1 MAVYT
6 DVSLTEAAHLMATL
20 GLGEVQGLHGIE
32 SGIENTNY
40 FVETPAGRF
49 VLTVFERLG
58 FTELPYYLR
67 LMQHLARRGV
77 PVPEPRTDAHGEV
90 LHSIRGK
97 PAAVVDRL
105 PGHSRLAP
113 DAGHCASVG
122 RVLARMHL
130 AADDFGMRQPNLR
143 GLPWW
148 TETVPVVRRFL
159 SPEQQALIDSELAFA
174 QQLAASAAFAALPR
188 GQVHADLF
196 RDNVLFEADAGG
208 DDELTGCFD
217 FYFAGTDTF
226 VFDLAV
232 CLNDWA
238 IDVDSGRLDED
249 RADAFVRSYEQQ
261 RPLTSG
267 EQRLLPAV
275 MRGAALRFWI
285 SRLRDL
291 HLPRDASLLTAH
303 DPAHFERVLK
313 QRIAA
318 PWHPAR
324 SPA

>member
-6 DVSLTEAAHLMATL
+6 EVSRAEAARLMARL
-20 GLGEVQGLHGIE
+20 DLGEIHGLHGIE

-40 FVETPAGRF
+40 FVETPSGRF

-58 FTELPYYLR
+58 FKELPYYLR
-67 LMQHLARRGV
+67 LMQHLAQRGV
-77 PVPEPRTDAHGEV
+77 PVPEPRTDAKGEV
-90 LHSIRGK
+90 LHVVGGK
-97 PAAVVDRL
+97 PAALVDRL
-105 PGHSRLAP
+105 PGHSNLAP
-113 DAGHCASVG
+113 GAEHCASVG

-130 AADDFGMRQPNLR
+130 AAQDFRMYQPNLR
-143 GLPWW
+143 GLAWW
-148 TETVPVVRRFL
+148 TENVPVVRPFL
-159 SPEQQALIDSELAFA
+159 DPEQRDLIESELAFA
-174 QQLAASAAFAALPR
+174 QQLAASAGFAALPR
-188 GQVHADLF
+188 GQIHGDLF
-196 RDNVLFEADAGG
+196 RDNVLFEARADGG
-208 DDELTGCFD
+208 DELTGCFD

-249 RADAFVRSYEQQ
+249 RAAAFVRAYAQV
-261 RPLTSG
+261 RPLASS

-303 DPAHFERVLK
+303 DPAHFERVLR
-313 QRIAA
+313 QRIAM
-318 PWHPAR
+318 PWHPT
-324 SPA
+324 PFLE